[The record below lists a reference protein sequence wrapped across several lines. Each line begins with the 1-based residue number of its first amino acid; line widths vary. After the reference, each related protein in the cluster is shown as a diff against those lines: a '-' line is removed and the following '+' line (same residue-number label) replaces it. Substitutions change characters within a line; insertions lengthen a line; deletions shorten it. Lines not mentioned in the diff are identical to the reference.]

1 MSSCSRDMANKGTP
15 FLVTKSSLCC
25 FLFYANCADFALLHD
40 CISYICSRFLVLRS
54 TFVFTLNNFV
64 FTLNKN
70 LHNNDKK
77 LKSNNNNKSLPN
89 STVKVQL
96 TAALS

>member
-54 TFVFTLNNFV
+54 TFVFTLN
-64 FTLNKN
+64 KN
-70 LHNNDKK
+70 LHNNDKM